1 MNCVLQSCFLTSV
14 AKYES
19 MLLCSFGL
27 YRIKRGT
34 VKVSTVVL
42 TCFTWSTFAAL
53 KWLWKIKKTHVRYST
68 AVRNCKV
75 NIVYLS
81 NVYKCIDRRGCFD
94 AEVDKILF
102 LKRSLKAECGTCVH
116 MCPLSALSQVPGTE
130 LMSVWWR
137 ARCISFIL
145 GLVRRLRGV
154 WQTAWWS
161 ILCLFQ
167 ELNGLHCF
175 GENWEE
181 TCCRLSGCRLQCKE
195 TQVKRSCCRAADPL
209 VSTPKWRNWMCVLK
223 ST

>member
-34 VKVSTVVL
+34 VKVSIVVL

-53 KWLWKIKKTHVRYST
+53 KWLWKIKKKHVRYST

-81 NVYKCIDRRGCFD
+81 NVYKCIVRRGCFD

-102 LKRSLKAECGTCVH
+102 LKRSLKAECGTCVSTCVRCQPFH
-116 MCPLSALSQVPGTE
+116 RYLERSWCQCDDVHAAFLSFLDLWGVSGECGRQHDGRSFVSSRSWMASIVSVKTE
-130 LMSVWWR
+130 
-137 ARCISFIL
+137 
-145 GLVRRLRGV
+145 
-154 WQTAWWS
+154 
-161 ILCLFQ
+161 
-167 ELNGLHCF
+167 
-175 GENWEE
+175 
-181 TCCRLSGCRLQCKE
+181 
-195 TQVKRSCCRAADPL
+195 KRPAADSQDADSNAKKP
-209 VSTPKWRNWMCVLK
+209 R
-223 ST
+223 